1 MGKKDRNT
9 TTDEAK
15 DNPEEGKKNILIVI
29 LAVILGIAIIALLAI
44 IVYKGILSKK
54 GPSDAAETKA
64 AATSVAAIT
73 ATTDKAIGGNKATST
88 PTVVVEEKKTPAA
101 ATTPTKTRP
110 KASAAPVKKAATAT
124 SKVSNTPEPE
134 VQIVN
139 VIRNGGFEWGFGE
152 NGVAAPWQTF
162 TNGGAKTMFM
172 PEPWSLA
179 IRNGEQ
185 AQRITIYEAHL
196 PDRYAGIYQ
205 RLAVEAGQPYRLT
218 LYGQIRSRAGDVTV
232 SQHGYKMQYAVD
244 WQGGADWQAIPEDEW
259 IELPWDEQLLD
270 SPDVEFLE
278 FSAKLV
284 PPNDRLTLF
293 IRAWNKWPDP
303 VEAQYT
309 LDTLSLVGPKPQQVL
324 VDEGLPASG
333 GVIETTLPADPVFW
347 GSLLFLLFLLG
358 GAVWRFRAA
367 GSKQ

>member
-1 MGKKDRNT
+1 MAGEDRNEVAG
-9 TTDEAK
+9 EAEVA
-15 DNPEEGKKNILIVI
+15 PEGEKKNTWIVI
-29 LAVILGIAIIALLAI
+29 LAVILGIAIIALLAT

-54 GPSDAAETKA
+54 GPDVAATEA
-64 AATSVAAIT
+64 AATSVAAVTVT
-73 ATTDKAIGGNKATST
+73 ADKTTGGNKATAT
-88 PTVVVEEKKTPAA
+88 PTAVVEEKETPAA
-101 ATTPTKTRP
+101 AKTPTKAKP
-110 KASAAPVKKAATAT
+110 KASATPAKKAATAT
-124 SKVSNTPEPE
+124 PKASDTPEA
-134 VQIVN
+134 QIVN
-139 VIRNGGFEWGFGE
+139 VIRNGGFEWGFDE
-152 NGVAAPWQTF
+152 DGVAAPWQKF
-162 TNGGAKTMFM
+162 TNGGAKTIFM
-172 PEPWSLA
+172 PEPWPLA
-179 IRNGEQ
+179 IRNGDQ

-205 RLAVEAGQPYRLT
+205 RIPVEAGQVYRLG
-218 LYGQIRSRAGDVTV
+218 LNGQIRSGAGDVTV

-244 WQGGADWQAIPEDEW
+244 WQGGTDWQAIPEDEW
-259 IELPWDEQLLD
+259 VELPWDEQLLD
-270 SPDVEFLE
+270 GADVEFLE

-333 GVIETTLPADPVFW
+333 GVIETTLPTDPVFW